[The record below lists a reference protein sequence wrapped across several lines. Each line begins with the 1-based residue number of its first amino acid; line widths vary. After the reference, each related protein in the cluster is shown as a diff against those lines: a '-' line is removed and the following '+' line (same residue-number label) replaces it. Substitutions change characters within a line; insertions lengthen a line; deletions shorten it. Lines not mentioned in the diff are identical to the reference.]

1 MKYLSNRDEF
11 LKRSLNKIEEY
22 KSIEIDLEK
31 LNETDN
37 SGPFANDIPWND
49 SLLVRL
55 INSAIRKAKI
65 GANLLRIKAVNR
77 RLEDAFEDLLGSS
90 LTAEMSDEDKKN
102 KNKVSVFKFL
112 EELEK
117 EVKAGGNVG
126 EIKRLTDGAIKN
138 ISGIEDLENKEA
150 LIKQLEDFKKFLE
163 QFKDTEGGKEGEE
176 GDTEEL
182 DITELVDS
190 QKNIETKQEEYF
202 NNLFNQL
209 NDLQSKLG
217 EMDNIMN
224 KLNSL
229 ENKIEKYREK
239 TPQEKLELRTYDSY
253 PFSQKLSQFFDDKSE
268 EMEKTGKN
276 DYVLTSDEVTDINV
290 NDIKNSFQPGGGM
303 DNEVYKTS
311 FR

>member
-1 MKYLSNRDEF
+1 M
-11 LKRSLNKIEEY
+11 SL
-22 KSIEIDLEK
+22 
-31 LNETDN
+31 
-37 SGPFANDIPWND
+37 
-49 SLLVRL
+49 
-55 INSAIRKAKI
+55 
-65 GANLLRIKAVNR
+65 
-77 RLEDAFEDLLGSS
+77 
-90 LTAEMSDEDKKN
+90 DKKII
-102 KNKVSVFKFL
+102 
-112 EELEK
+112 K
-117 EVKAGGNVG
+117 E
-126 EIKRLTDGAIKN
+126 
-138 ISGIEDLENKEA
+138 IERHRKINQY
-150 LIKQLEDFKKFLE
+150 ILE
-163 QFKDTEGGKEGEE
+163 QVGAAPEEDVLGALAPAPGAEAAPAPAPAEATPPPAPTTEPQPIDVESDPDVEKIDDEGESQEGGEE
-176 GDTEEL
+176 SGSEEL

-202 NNLFNQL
+202 NNLFSQL

-290 NDIKNSFQPGGGM
+290 SDIKNSFQPGGGM

>member
-1 MKYLSNRDEF
+1 M
-11 LKRSLNKIEEY
+11 SLDKKIINEIERY
-22 KSIEIDLEK
+22 KSINQYIVEQAAVPPPPGEDPLGALAPEAGATPPPAPAGAVPPPAPEGEPQIIDVESDPDVEK
-31 LNETDN
+31 ID
-37 SGPFANDIPWND
+37 
-49 SLLVRL
+49 
-55 INSAIRKAKI
+55 
-65 GANLLRIKAVNR
+65 
-77 RLEDAFEDLLGSS
+77 
-90 LTAEMSDEDKKN
+90 DE
-102 KNKVSVFKFL
+102 
-112 EELEK
+112 
-117 EVKAGGNVG
+117 
-126 EIKRLTDGAIKN
+126 
-138 ISGIEDLENKEA
+138 
-150 LIKQLEDFKKFLE
+150 
-163 QFKDTEGGKEGEE
+163 GKSEE
-176 GDTEEL
+176 GDEGDSTEEL
-182 DITELVDS
+182 DITDLVDS

-224 KLNSL
+224 KLNTL

-253 PFSQKLSQFFDDKSE
+253 PFNQKLSQFFDDKSE

-303 DNEVYKTS
+303 EKEAYKTS

>member
-1 MKYLSNRDEF
+1 M
-11 LKRSLNKIEEY
+11 SL
-22 KSIEIDLEK
+22 
-31 LNETDN
+31 
-37 SGPFANDIPWND
+37 
-49 SLLVRL
+49 
-55 INSAIRKAKI
+55 
-65 GANLLRIKAVNR
+65 
-77 RLEDAFEDLLGSS
+77 
-90 LTAEMSDEDKKN
+90 DKKII
-102 KNKVSVFKFL
+102 
-112 EELEK
+112 K
-117 EVKAGGNVG
+117 E
-126 EIKRLTDGAIKN
+126 
-138 ISGIEDLENKEA
+138 IERHRKINQY
-150 LIKQLEDFKKFLE
+150 ILE
-163 QFKDTEGGKEGEE
+163 QVGATPEQDALGALGPVPGAAPAPAPAEAVPPAAPEVGATEPQAIDVESDPDVEKIDDKGESE
-176 GDTEEL
+176 EKGDESGSEEL

-229 ENKIEKYREK
+229 ESKIEKYREK

-290 NDIKNSFQPGGGM
+290 NDIKNSFQPGGGL
-303 DNEVYKTS
+303 DKEVYKTS